1 MDRLLPL
8 GGGLLIS
15 DHIDLGSVLPGLSQI
30 QSQGSLLAG
39 DQRRGAGRVHR
50 DGGALEPECERETA
64 TGDGERARGGRKDVG
79 RGRVSG
85 GKAEVVIGGGP
96 NESAPLTLPEG

>member
-50 DGGALEPECERETA
+50 DGGSLEPECERETA
-64 TGDGERARGGRKDVG
+64 AGDGEGGACGSSERQNDI
-79 RGRVSG
+79 RR
-85 GKAEVVIGGGP
+85 
-96 NESAPLTLPEG
+96 NRESIEQCI